1 MLRGRRVLVGVCG
14 SIAAYKAAE
23 VVRGLV
29 KAGADGRVVMAEA
42 ATRFVGPRTFA
53 ALSGHPVTTHVFES
67 PERVIHVELGR
78 WAEAYVVVG
87 ATASTLARLAAGSGE
102 DALSATYLM
111 VRCPVL
117 VAPAMHTEMWEHP
130 ATVRNVERVVGDGAV
145 LV

>member
-29 KAGADGRVVMAEA
+29 KDGADVRVVMTEA
-42 ATRFVGPRTFA
+42 ATTFA
-53 ALSGHPVTTHVFES
+53 ALSGHPVTTDVFES

-130 ATVRNVERVVGDGAV
+130 ATV
-145 LV
+145 